1 MDEVKNTKPHKITIA
16 DRKNGNLNGV
26 KEVLAFD
33 PEEVVLLT
41 EQGKLTIKGRQMHV
55 GKLDVDKG
63 ELELT
68 GIIDSM
74 VYTDVKTPG
83 QVTSG
88 IIGRLFK

>member
-1 MDEVKNTKPHKITIA
+1 MDDVKNTKTHRITIA
-16 DRKNGNLNGV
+16 DRKGGNLNGV
-26 KEVLAFD
+26 REVLAFD

-63 ELELT
+63 ELEFS
-68 GIIDSM
+68 GQIDSM
-74 VYTDVKTPG
+74 TYTDVKTPG